1 MAKSL
6 LVLLVGGPMYD
17 PLYTRLEEFGER
29 EGVEVE
35 AVVAP
40 SHPELNERIEEEFGS
55 GAASYDP
62 CERRFG
68 LL

>member
-1 MAKSL
+1 
-6 LVLLVGGPMYD
+6 MYD

-62 CERRFG
+62 CERPFG